1 MKHDFGSN
9 LTSVFNICLS
19 SFTLPNHTLT
29 RARLCD
35 GGKKCGLLLRVLV
48 CVCACE
54 QICKTDVFSWREIEE
69 NKGCHTQL
77 IITGKHPQYHQWQ
90 CTGSLA
96 FSLSSLW
103 GNFDWIYFLT
113 LPCWLKWVYMN
124 KLYKSTRLTLLYC
137 MWKAPGD
144 INLEKHSR

>member
-9 LTSVFNICLS
+9 LTSVFNIMLVFFHASKPHPDSRSTVWWWQKVWPS
-19 SFTLPNHTLT
+19 S
-29 RARLCD
+29 ACA
-35 GGKKCGLLLRVLV
+35 V

-77 IITGKHPQYHQWQ
+77 IITGKHPQYHQWK